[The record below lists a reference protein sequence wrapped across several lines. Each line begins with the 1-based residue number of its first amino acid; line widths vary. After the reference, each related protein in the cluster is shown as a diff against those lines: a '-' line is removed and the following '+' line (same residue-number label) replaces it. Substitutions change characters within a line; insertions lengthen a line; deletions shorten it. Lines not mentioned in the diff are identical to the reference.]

1 MDILPPGSGLVC
13 PPGNGRVCVHLAQ
26 AGVSPPVLIPKGQ
39 MLPGLCWAR
48 CPPGQKGTNK
58 QTNKQTNNPPKE
70 KVEKVEPGCVGNKCP
85 HHAARAPRSGE
96 GSDPKGE
103 KDHYG
108 RDRQPRGFSPVV
120 LDAEKEVDRH
130 VMT

>member
-1 MDILPPGSGLVC
+1 MDTLPPGSVLLC
-13 PPGNGRVCVHLAQ
+13 PPGKGRICVHLAQ

-39 MLPGLCWAR
+39 MLTGLCWAR
-48 CPPGQKGTNK
+48 CPLGQKGTNK
-58 QTNKQTNNPPKE
+58 NNPPKE

-85 HHAARAPRSGE
+85 NHAARAPRSGE
-96 GSDPKGE
+96 GSDPKGQ
-103 KDHYG
+103 KDRYG
-108 RDRQPRGFSPVV
+108 RDWQPRGFSPVV